1 MSDALRLIMGKL
13 GCKPCQQGKWGWG
26 QDLKGIELGT
36 LFKISFYRAQ
46 YCTIDDVES

>member
-13 GCKPCQQGKWGWG
+13 GCKPCQPGKWGWG

-36 LFKISFYRAQ
+36 LFKKAFIGHSTVQ
-46 YCTIDDVES
+46 LMM